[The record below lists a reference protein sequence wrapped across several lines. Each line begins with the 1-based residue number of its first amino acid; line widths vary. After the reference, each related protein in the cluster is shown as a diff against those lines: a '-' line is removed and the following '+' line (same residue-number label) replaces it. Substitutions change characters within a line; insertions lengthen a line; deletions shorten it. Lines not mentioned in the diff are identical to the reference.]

1 MRLIR
6 PTQRGNTHMC
16 CGMMY
21 TIKSRKTANLRGGVF
36 AKIPQ
41 DLDEHPSA
49 WLVNMCLSWIRTTP
63 VHKCLV
69 QSNLSTLFALN
80 HARMHN
86 KAKHFFGLLKSNLLS
101 DPGWCC
107 TTENLQ
113 TQWTV
118 FLGKYF
124 VLVKISCNWCD
135 FDVLLLKCD
144 NKHFKRSL
152 LFPSSQLQLG
162 LRTKSTV
169 VFSYSLFT
177 LSVLFGF
184 ISNPFYPILS
194 SLPHHCPIILFLPL
208 AVLIKL

>member
-1 MRLIR
+1 MSNKHGHPYLYGTGFIVGVMVSQGSNKSKQTDNIQMRLIR

-16 CGMMY
+16 CSMMY
-21 TIKSRKTANLRGGVF
+21 TIKSRKTENLRGGVF

-69 QSNLSTLFALN
+69 QSNLYNLFALN

-113 TQWTV
+113 TQ
-118 FLGKYF
+118 
-124 VLVKISCNWCD
+124 
-135 FDVLLLKCD
+135 
-144 NKHFKRSL
+144 
-152 LFPSSQLQLG
+152 
-162 LRTKSTV
+162 
-169 VFSYSLFT
+169 
-177 LSVLFGF
+177 
-184 ISNPFYPILS
+184 
-194 SLPHHCPIILFLPL
+194 
-208 AVLIKL
+208 

>member
-1 MRLIR
+1 MSNKHGHPYLYGTGFIVGVMVSQGSNKSKQTDNIQMRLIR

-49 WLVNMCLSWIRTTP
+49 WLVNMRLSWIRTTP

-69 QSNLSTLFALN
+69 QSNLYTLFALN

-113 TQWTV
+113 TQ
-118 FLGKYF
+118 
-124 VLVKISCNWCD
+124 
-135 FDVLLLKCD
+135 
-144 NKHFKRSL
+144 
-152 LFPSSQLQLG
+152 
-162 LRTKSTV
+162 
-169 VFSYSLFT
+169 
-177 LSVLFGF
+177 
-184 ISNPFYPILS
+184 
-194 SLPHHCPIILFLPL
+194 
-208 AVLIKL
+208 